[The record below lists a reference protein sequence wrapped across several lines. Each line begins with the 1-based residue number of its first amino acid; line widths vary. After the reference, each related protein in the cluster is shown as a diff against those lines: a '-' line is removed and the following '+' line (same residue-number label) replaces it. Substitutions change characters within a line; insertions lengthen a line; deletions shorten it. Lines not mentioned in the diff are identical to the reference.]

1 MESTRTLTKTG
12 GITETGL
19 KWIALVSMLLD
30 HIHYFFGF
38 TGWVP
43 EWFSMVGRLAAP
55 LFLFCLV
62 EGFTHTRSRKKYFA
76 KVYFLSA
83 GMSLLL
89 FFMAFA
95 GVLVRPDGFYPA
107 NGMMTTFVILMI
119 VWQGIDWLGQKRILP
134 GLAAVILPLAWPFA
148 AVGLVAVFPALEPS
162 LGLLGYSFVP
172 MWGTTGDSSW
182 PVLAMGLVLYLFRKR
197 RSVQVAAFSIYY
209 LLYGVVYMLFMGY
222 SLAPDFAWWQIFT
235 RYYEIYGILAAP
247 LMRWYNGRRGGG
259 HKLLFY
265 AFYPAHIYILYALSW
280 SVYLLWNGVR

>member
-1 MESTRTLTKTG
+1 METTRALTKTG

-19 KWIALVSMLLD
+19 KWIALVTMVMD

-38 TGWVP
+38 TGMIP

-134 GLAAVILPLAWPFA
+134 GLAAVILPLAWPFLASWLSIKFPVLATPIGIA
-148 AVGLVAVFPALEPS
+148 AYSVLPA
-162 LGLLGYSFVP
+162 
-172 MWGTTGDSSW
+172 WGITGDSSW
-182 PVLAMGLVLYLFRKR
+182 SVLAMGLVLYLFRKR

-247 LMRWYNGRRGGG
+247 LMLWYNGRRGGG

-280 SVYLLWNGVR
+280 GVYLLLNGVR

>member
-235 RYYEIYGILAAP
+235 RYYEVYGILAAP
-247 LMRWYNGRRGGG
+247 LMLWYNGRRGGG

-280 SVYLLWNGVR
+280 GVYILLN

>member
-55 LFLFCLV
+55 LSLFCLV

-95 GVLVRPDGFYPA
+95 GVFVRPDGFYPA

-134 GLAAVILPLAWPFA
+134 GLAAVLLPLAWPFV
-148 AVGLVAVFPALEPS
+148 AVGLVAVFPALEPP

-172 MWGTTGDSSW
+172 MWGITGDSSW

-209 LLYGVVYMLFMGY
+209 LLYGVVYMLLMG
-222 SLAPDFAWWQIFT
+222 SALAPDFAWWQIFT

-247 LMRWYNGRRGGG
+247 LMLWYNGRRGGG

-280 SVYLLWNGVR
+280 GVYLLLNGVR

>member
-134 GLAAVILPLAWPFA
+134 GLAAVILPLAWPFLASWLSIKFPVLAPPSGIA
-148 AVGLVAVFPALEPS
+148 AYSVLPA
-162 LGLLGYSFVP
+162 
-172 MWGTTGDSSW
+172 WGITGDSSW
-182 PVLAMGLVLYLFRKR
+182 SVLAMGLVLYLFRKR

-235 RYYEIYGILAAP
+235 RYYEVYGILAAP
-247 LMRWYNGRRGGG
+247 LMLWYNGRRGGG

-280 SVYLLWNGVR
+280 GVYLLLN

>member
-107 NGMMTTFVILMI
+107 NGMMTTFVLLMI
-119 VWQGIDWLGQKRILP
+119 AWQGIDWLGQKRILP

-148 AVGLVAVFPALEPS
+148 AVGLVAVFPALEPP

-172 MWGTTGDSSW
+172 MWGITGDSSW
-182 PVLAMGLVLYLFRKR
+182 SVLAMGLVLYLFRKL

-235 RYYEIYGILAAP
+235 RYYEVYGILAAP
-247 LMRWYNGRRGGG
+247 LMLWYNGRRGGG

-280 SVYLLWNGVR
+280 GVYLLLN